1 MPGYESF
8 IKLSETYLWW
18 CSNFLITEDH
28 SYLINHQSYL
38 KKGLEFPV
46 TGENGGGIILPIP
59 SM

>member
-1 MPGYESF
+1 MPGYELF

-18 CSNFLITEDH
+18 CSNFLITEE
-28 SYLINHQSYL
+28 HQSYL

-46 TGENGGGIILPIP
+46 TGENGGGIILPIL